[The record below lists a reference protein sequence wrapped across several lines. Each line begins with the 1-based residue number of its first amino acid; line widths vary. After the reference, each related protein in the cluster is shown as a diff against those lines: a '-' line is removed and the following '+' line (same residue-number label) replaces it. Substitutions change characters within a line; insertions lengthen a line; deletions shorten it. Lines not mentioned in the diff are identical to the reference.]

1 MRVIIAGLG
10 SIGTDLADLLIREGT
25 HQLVLVDENHELCQ
39 DAASNFDALV
49 LEGDGTDPDVL
60 RRAEAEQADVLVV
73 TTDSDAYNTVIAMLG
88 KQFGVP
94 RIIVKLVDIGLRSAC
109 NEIGV
114 DAIVSP
120 NISAANDMLSMI
132 HGRGGM
138 DFSFAISRGARLGEF
153 SVDAAQVAKLAEV
166 ALPKGTLIAAIIR
179 QDKAIV
185 PEAKAT
191 LQAGDTVIIV
201 AQDDK
206 RLEKVKELFKKT
218 EQKDDQ
224 A

>member
-25 HQLVLVDENHELCQ
+25 HRLVLIDEDHKLCQ
-39 DAASNFDALV
+39 EAASNFDALV

-60 RRAEAEQADVLVV
+60 RRAEADQADVLVA

-88 KQFGVP
+88 KQFSVP
-94 RIIVKLVDIGLRSAC
+94 RIIVKLVDIGLRPAC
-109 NEIGV
+109 SEIGV

-120 NISAANDMLSMI
+120 NISAANEMLSMI
-132 HGRGGM
+132 HGRSST

-153 SVDAAQVAKLAEV
+153 SVDDDLVARQEEI
-166 ALPKGTLIAAIIR
+166 ALPKGTLIAAVVR
-179 QDKAIV
+179 QDKVIIPDVKPA
-185 PEAKAT
+185 
-191 LQAGDTVIIV
+191 LQTGDTVVVV

-206 RLEKVKELFKKT
+206 RLEKVKQIFKKA
-218 EQKDDQ
+218 EQEDGQ
-224 A
+224 G